1 MTLTPDLLLALVT
14 FCFATSITPGPNN
27 MMLLAS
33 GANFGFARSA
43 PHMLGISLGFVLMV
57 ALVGIGLG
65 RLFDLWPPL
74 ETVLTWASLAYL
86 LWLAVKIARSGEPE
100 ARAVAR
106 PMTFIGA
113 AAFQWVNPKAW
124 GMAMSATSVYAP
136 DHSLIAAL
144 SVALIFGAVNLPSIA
159 LWCLLGVK
167 LRAFLSS
174 ATRLRVFNW
183 TMAFLLIVSA
193 LPVLWH

>member
-1 MTLTPDLLLALVT
+1 MNLTYDLLIALVT

-43 PHMLGISLGFVLMV
+43 PHMLGISIGFVVMV

-65 RLFDLWPPL
+65 RLFDLLPWL
-74 ETVLTWASLAYL
+74 ERVLTWASLAYL
-86 LWLAVKIARSGEPE
+86 LWLALKIARSGEPQS
-100 ARAVAR
+100 RNVAR
-106 PMTFIGA
+106 PMTFLGA

-124 GMAMSATSVYAP
+124 GMALSATSVYAP
-136 DHSLIAAL
+136 DHSLVAAL
-144 SVALIFGAVNLPSIA
+144 TVALLFGAVNLPSIA

-174 ATRLRVFNW
+174 ASRLRAFNW
-183 TMAFLLIVSA
+183 TMAALLIVSA